1 MSDVVHSDA
10 ETLDGSHAEQCPV
23 ARFAEDNFVYRFET
37 LGTEDGITRFA
48 RDSLLGGR
56 GEAAFPDGRYFDA
69 NEHISRQASQFRASV
84 AQCFDSGTDQ
94 SLLSGLAGHHAHVEH
109 VR

>member
-1 MSDVVHSDA
+1 MGDVVHSDA

-37 LGTEDGITRFA
+37 FGTEDGITRFA
-48 RDSLLGGR
+48 RDNLLCGR

-69 NEHISRQASQFRASV
+69 NEHISRQPSQFRAFID
-84 AQCFDSGTDQ
+84 QRFDR
-94 SLLSGLAGHHAHVEH
+94 GLI
-109 VR
+109 RL

>member
-37 LGTEDGITRFA
+37 FGTEDGITRFA
-48 RDSLLGGR
+48 RDNLLCGR
-56 GEAAFPDGRYFDA
+56 GEAAFPDGRHFDA
-69 NEHISRQASQFRASV
+69 NEHISRQPSQFP
-84 AQCFDSGTDQ
+84 
-94 SLLSGLAGHHAHVEH
+94 SLYRPAL
-109 VR
+109 R